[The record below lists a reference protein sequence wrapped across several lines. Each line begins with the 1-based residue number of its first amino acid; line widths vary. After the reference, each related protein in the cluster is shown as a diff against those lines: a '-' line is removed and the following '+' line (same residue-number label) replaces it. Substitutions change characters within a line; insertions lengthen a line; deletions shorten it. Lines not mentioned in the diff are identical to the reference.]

1 MELIANSLSEYE
13 LLHSVLQKRGY
24 LTIERES
31 GDVNLVDEAKVLV
44 IQLNDHDGCDVIMD
58 LRRLLSNLVL
68 AGKFKMLGKEDKNFT
83 AGDLSAVLK
92 LDKSD
97 FRYWSY
103 NGLIVPSIRSW
114 FGGHPLF
121 SWADMLVAIIMG
133 ILRRNGVMPQSLEK
147 LQVALISCI
156 EEERSLG
163 E

>member
-83 AGDLSAVLK
+83 AGDLS
-92 LDKSD
+92 
-97 FRYWSY
+97 
-103 NGLIVPSIRSW
+103 
-114 FGGHPLF
+114 
-121 SWADMLVAIIMG
+121 G
-133 ILRRNGVMPQSLEK
+133 IKVR
-147 LQVALISCI
+147 QV
-156 EEERSLG
+156 RF
-163 E
+163 